1 MSRWIVS
8 LSLLGFLGCASS
20 GPPAPPLAHPIV
32 WVQKDFEEKGG
43 ILAVVGTLT
52 LTVTPDGEG
61 ESSCKRQLFT
71 DVDRRGGLSNEER
84 WALHTKVE
92 AWVASAGKPEVPSAK
107 SHGTLTYG
115 DLKVGWEKG
124 AILSPELTALLEYL
138 KEVTFSLNVVRK
150 RG

>member
-8 LSLLGFLGCASS
+8 LSLLGLLSCASS

-52 LTVTPDGEG
+52 LTVSPEGEG
-61 ESSCKRQLFT
+61 ESTLKRQLFT
-71 DVDRRGGLSNEER
+71 DVDRRSWLTNEER
-84 WALHTKVE
+84 WELRTRIE
-92 AWVASAGKPEVPSAK
+92 AWVASAGKPEAPSPK

-115 DLKVGWEKG
+115 ELKVGWEKG
-124 AILSPELTALLEYL
+124 ASLSPELTALLDYL
-138 KEVTFSLNVVRK
+138 KQVTFSLSVVRK

>member
-1 MSRWIVS
+1 MSRWIAS
-8 LSLLGFLGCASS
+8 LSLLTLLSCASS

-52 LTVTPDGEG
+52 LTISPEGEG
-61 ESSCKRQLFT
+61 ESTCKRQLFT
-71 DVDRRGGLSNEER
+71 DVDRRGWLSNEER
-84 WALHTKVE
+84 WALHTKIE
-92 AWVASAGKPEVPSAK
+92 AWVAAAGKPEAPGAK

-124 AILSPELTALLEYL
+124 ASLAPELAALLEQL
-138 KEVTFSLNVVRK
+138 KEITFSLNTYRK